1 MTLRV
6 LPPNG
11 AAASITVFGRS
22 YTCAAG
28 AYLDV
33 PDQDAYILEAN
44 GWIIAAHMGVG
55 TTAQRPTA
63 GLQTGKRYFD
73 TTLGYTII
81 WTGTSWVNP
90 SNGNVV

>member
-33 PDQDAYILEAN
+33 PDSDAFIMETN
-44 GWIIAAHMGVG
+44 GWVIAAHMGVG
-55 TTAQRPTA
+55 ATSGRPTTN
-63 GLQTGKRYFD
+63 LVKGKRYFD
-73 TTLGYTII
+73 STLGYTIV
-81 WTGTSWVNP
+81 WTGASWINP